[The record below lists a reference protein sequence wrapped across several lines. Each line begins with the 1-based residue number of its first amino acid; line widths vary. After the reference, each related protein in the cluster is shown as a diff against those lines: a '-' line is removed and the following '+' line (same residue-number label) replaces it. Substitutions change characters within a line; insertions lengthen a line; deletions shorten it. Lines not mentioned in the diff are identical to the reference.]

1 MAAIKRAV
9 AKCQI
14 NETLVVSAGG
24 PGIHEKQTGLTDL
37 EGRFKTLVLSRYAS
51 VQQAWSAFD
60 VSSKGSLSRSDF
72 KRVVSTTL
80 ELKCTDAERKVLR
93 SKLDPQ
99 KTKRVSYDAL
109 LEFVGG
115 DLDEGTPK
123 KTEQGEVQRK
133 QTVLPMDVPSLPDN
147 FRPRENVEKQLRV
160 KLLDHGTAKSLVSAQ
175 GMVI

>member
-37 EGRFKTLVLSRYAS
+37 EGRFKTLVLSRYSS

-72 KRVVSTTL
+72 KRVISTTL
-80 ELKCTDAERKVLR
+80 VEHKHQPNCDLSPFVCDTGFI
-93 SKLDPQ
+93 SIGSNF
-99 KTKRVSYDAL
+99 VS
-109 LEFVGG
+109 
-115 DLDEGTPK
+115 
-123 KTEQGEVQRK
+123 
-133 QTVLPMDVPSLPDN
+133 QTAT
-147 FRPRENVEKQLRV
+147 R
-160 KLLDHGTAKSLVSAQ
+160 
-175 GMVI
+175 